1 VLKLIPILV
10 LLILN
15 ACGPD
20 YDAASDVTGLQFDG
34 IDDYILI
41 EENVLPDSGDYTI
54 SIWVKADSGNVGAR
68 TLISQSD
75 TSGSPFYFGSN
86 SGSDLSGKIKMNQ
99 DWKSLESS
107 PFYLDSK
114 WHLYTI
120 VNDGT
125 IGDSSIIIDTSLFYI
140 DGVEI
145 STVMGEGKS
154 YPIDERFFIGT
165 MWDSSGEFFSGAI
178 DDISIWDRKLSSKEI
193 SSIYN
198 SGIGLDPTI
207 DSLDYKGSENL
218 IAFWP
223 FSEGADSS
231 VSDFSGNG
239 YDGEIFG
246 ASWINIDSK
255 LEPIIDS
262 TLIAESQNQNNS
274 YQKEIW
280 GRVSG
285 NDGKSIY
292 GASVILKGTHND
304 EFKWTTNFQTNRRG
318 DYEINDCQPWD
329 EMIVSM
335 EGYQTQKFIPSD
347 SIFLESPVDITLLMK
362 TEDDE
367 LVIDSAMLAEIS
379 RQAEENYE
387 MIQYMINSAR
397 QNQVVSIPEGVHIIS
412 KPITVN
418 KKVNITIQGT
428 LSSSIVLNDIH
439 QPVFIINNSSNIVIQ
454 RLSLGHE
461 PTIKGDHDSEV
472 VRINKGNNIYVN
484 SCEISGDAAI
494 GLKAVGVKSLTIS
507 SCFIHDNSWFAFSF
521 KDCDNVTIENSQLID
536 NQEIMYK
543 RSSTVALHSNVIKD

>member
-1 VLKLIPILV
+1 MLKLIPILI

-54 SIWVKADSGNVGAR
+54 SIWVKADSSNVGAR

-86 SGSDLSGKIKMNQ
+86 SSSDLSGKIKMNQ
-99 DWKSLESS
+99 DWKSLKSS
-107 PFYLDSK
+107 PFYLDNK

-125 IGDSSIIIDTSLFYI
+125 IGDSSIIIDTSLFYV
-140 DGVEI
+140 DGLEI

-255 LEPIIDS
+255 LEPVIDS

-280 GRVSG
+280 GRVSR

-318 DYEINDCQPWD
+318 DYEINDCQPWE

-335 EGYQTQKFIPSD
+335 EGYQTQKFNPSD

-367 LVIDSAMLAEIS
+367 LIIDSAMLAEIS

-397 QNQVVSIPEGVHIIS
+397 QNQVVSIPQGVHIIS

-484 SCEISGDAAI
+484 SCEISGKAAI

-536 NQEIMYK
+536 NQEVMYK

>member
-1 VLKLIPILV
+1 MLKLIPILV
-10 LLILN
+10 LLILK

-54 SIWVKADSGNVGAR
+54 SIWVKADSSNVGAR

-107 PFYLDSK
+107 PFYLDNK

-125 IGDSSIIIDTSLFYI
+125 IGDSSIIIDTSLFYV

-145 STVMGEGKS
+145 SAVMGEGKS

-207 DSLDYKGSENL
+207 DSLDYKGSENQ
-218 IAFWP
+218 IAFRP

-255 LEPIIDS
+255 LEPVIDS

-280 GRVSG
+280 GRVSDI
-285 NDGKSIY
+285 DGKSIY

-335 EGYQTQKFIPSD
+335 EGYQTQKFNPLD
-347 SIFLESPVDITLLMK
+347 SIFLESPVDITLLMN

-367 LVIDSAMLAEIS
+367 LVIDSVMLAEIS

-484 SCEISGDAAI
+484 SCEISGEAAI

-536 NQEIMYK
+536 NQEVMYK

>member
-1 VLKLIPILV
+1 MFKLIPILV

-54 SIWVKADSGNVGAR
+54 SIWVKADSSNVGAR

-107 PFYLDSK
+107 PFYLDNK

-125 IGDSSIIIDTSLFYI
+125 IGDSSIIIDTSLFYV

-178 DDISIWDRKLSSKEI
+178 DDISIWNRKLSSKEI

-255 LEPIIDS
+255 LEPVIDS

-280 GRVSG
+280 GRVSDI
-285 NDGKSIY
+285 DGKSIY

-335 EGYQTQKFIPSD
+335 EGYQTQKFNPLD

-362 TEDDE
+362 TEDDG

-397 QNQVVSIPEGVHIIS
+397 QNQVVSIPEGVNIIS

-484 SCEISGDAAI
+484 SCEISGEAAI

-536 NQEIMYK
+536 NQEVMYK

>member
-1 VLKLIPILV
+1 MLKLIPILV

-20 YDAASDVTGLQFDG
+20 YDAALDVTGLQFDG

-54 SIWVKADSGNVGAR
+54 SIWVKADSSNVGAR

-107 PFYLDSK
+107 PFYLDNK

-125 IGDSSIIIDTSLFYI
+125 IGDSSIIIDTSLFYV

-255 LEPIIDS
+255 LEPVIDS

-280 GRVSG
+280 GRVSDI
-285 NDGKSIY
+285 DGKSIF

-335 EGYQTQKFIPSD
+335 EGYQTQKFNPLD

-362 TEDDE
+362 IEDDE

-484 SCEISGDAAI
+484 SCEISGEAAI

-536 NQEIMYK
+536 NQEVMYK

>member
-1 VLKLIPILV
+1 MLKLIPILV

-54 SIWVKADSGNVGAR
+54 SIWVKADSSNVGAR

-107 PFYLDSK
+107 PFYLDNK

-125 IGDSSIIIDTSLFYI
+125 IGDSSIIIDTSLFYV

-255 LEPIIDS
+255 LEPVIDS

-280 GRVSG
+280 GRVSDI
-285 NDGKSIY
+285 DGKSIY

-335 EGYQTQKFIPSD
+335 EGYQTQKFNPLD

-367 LVIDSAMLAEIS
+367 LVIDSVMLAEIS

-484 SCEISGDAAI
+484 SCEISGEAAI

-536 NQEIMYK
+536 NQEVMYK

>member
-1 VLKLIPILV
+1 MLKLIPILV

-54 SIWVKADSGNVGAR
+54 SIWVKADSSNVGAR

-107 PFYLDSK
+107 PFYLDNK

-125 IGDSSIIIDTSLFYI
+125 IGDSSIIIDTSLFYV

-255 LEPIIDS
+255 LEPVIDS

-280 GRVSG
+280 GRVSDI
-285 NDGKSIY
+285 DGKSIY

-335 EGYQTQKFIPSD
+335 EGYQTQKFNPSD

-484 SCEISGDAAI
+484 SCEISGEAAI

-536 NQEIMYK
+536 NQEVMYK

>member
-1 VLKLIPILV
+1 MLKLIPILV

-54 SIWVKADSGNVGAR
+54 SIWVKADSSNVGAR

-107 PFYLDSK
+107 PFYIDNK

-125 IGDSSIIIDTSLFYI
+125 IGDSSTIIDTSLFYI
-140 DGVEI
+140 DGVKI

-154 YPIDERFFIGT
+154 YPIDEKFFIGT
-165 MWDSSGEFFSGAI
+165 MWDSSGEFFSGAL

-239 YDGEIFG
+239 FDGEIFG
-246 ASWINIDSK
+246 ANWINIDSK
-255 LEPIIDS
+255 LEPVIDS
-262 TLIAESQNQNNS
+262 TLIAESQDQNNS

-280 GRVSG
+280 GRVSD
-285 NDGKSIY
+285 NNGKSIY

-335 EGYQTQKFIPSD
+335 EGYQTQKFNPSD

-367 LVIDSAMLAEIS
+367 SVIDSAMLAEIS

-484 SCEISGDAAI
+484 SCEISGEAAI

-507 SCFIHDNSWFAFSF
+507 SCFVHDNSWFAFSF

-536 NQEIMYK
+536 NQEVMYK

>member
-1 VLKLIPILV
+1 MLKLIPILV

-54 SIWVKADSGNVGAR
+54 SIWVKADSSNVGAR

-75 TSGSPFYFGSN
+75 TLGSPFYFGSN

-107 PFYLDSK
+107 PFYLDNK

-125 IGDSSIIIDTSLFYI
+125 IGDSSIIIDTSLFYV

-255 LEPIIDS
+255 LEPVIDS

-280 GRVSG
+280 GRVSDI
-285 NDGKSIY
+285 DGKSIY

-335 EGYQTQKFIPSD
+335 EGYQTQKFNPLD

-484 SCEISGDAAI
+484 SCEISGEAAI

-536 NQEIMYK
+536 NQEVMYK

>member
-1 VLKLIPILV
+1 MLKLIPILI

-20 YDAASDVTGLQFDG
+20 YDASSDVTGLQFDG
-34 IDDYILI
+34 VDDYILI

-54 SIWVKADSGNVGAR
+54 SIWVKADSSNVGAR

-107 PFYLDSK
+107 PFYLDNK

-125 IGDSSIIIDTSLFYI
+125 IGDSSIIIDTSLFYV

-223 FSEGADSS
+223 FSEGTDSS

-255 LEPIIDS
+255 LEPVIDS
-262 TLIAESQNQNNS
+262 ILIAESQNQNNS

-280 GRVSG
+280 GRVSD

-335 EGYQTQKFIPSD
+335 EGYQTQKFNPSD

-367 LVIDSAMLAEIS
+367 IVIDSAMLAEIS

-484 SCEISGDAAI
+484 SCEISGEAAI

-536 NQEIMYK
+536 NQEVMYK

>member
-54 SIWVKADSGNVGAR
+54 SIWVKADSSNLGAR
-68 TLISQSD
+68 TLNSQSD

-107 PFYLDSK
+107 PFYLDNK

-125 IGDSSIIIDTSLFYI
+125 IGDSSIIIDTSLFYV

-255 LEPIIDS
+255 LEPVIDS
-262 TLIAESQNQNNS
+262 TLIAESQDQNNS

-280 GRVSG
+280 GRVSDI
-285 NDGKSIY
+285 DGKSIY

-335 EGYQTQKFIPSD
+335 EGYQTQKFNPLD

-484 SCEISGDAAI
+484 SCEISGEAAI

-536 NQEIMYK
+536 NQEVMYK

>member
-1 VLKLIPILV
+1 MLKLIPILV

-20 YDAASDVTGLQFDG
+20 YDAASDLTGLQFDG

-54 SIWVKADSGNVGAR
+54 SIWVKADSSNVGAR

-107 PFYLDSK
+107 PFYLDNK

-125 IGDSSIIIDTSLFYI
+125 IGDSSIIIDTSLFYV

-255 LEPIIDS
+255 LEPVIDS
-262 TLIAESQNQNNS
+262 TLIAESENQNNS

-280 GRVSG
+280 GRVSDI
-285 NDGKSIY
+285 DGKSIY

-335 EGYQTQKFIPSD
+335 EGYQTQKFNPLD

-484 SCEISGDAAI
+484 SCEISGEAAI

-536 NQEIMYK
+536 NQEVMYK

>member
-1 VLKLIPILV
+1 MLKLIPILV

-20 YDAASDVTGLQFDG
+20 YNAASDVTGLQFDG

-54 SIWVKADSGNVGAR
+54 SIWVKADSSNVGAR

-107 PFYLDSK
+107 PFYLDNK

-125 IGDSSIIIDTSLFYI
+125 IGDSSIIIDTSLFYV

-255 LEPIIDS
+255 LEPVIDS

-280 GRVSG
+280 GRVSDI
-285 NDGKSIY
+285 DGKSIY

-335 EGYQTQKFIPSD
+335 EGYQTQKFNPLD

-484 SCEISGDAAI
+484 SCEISGEAAI

-536 NQEIMYK
+536 NQEVMYK

>member
-1 VLKLIPILV
+1 MLKLIPILV

-54 SIWVKADSGNVGAR
+54 SIWVKADSSNVGAR

-107 PFYLDSK
+107 PFYLDNK

-125 IGDSSIIIDTSLFYI
+125 IGDSSIIIDTSLFYV

-255 LEPIIDS
+255 LEPVIDS

-280 GRVSG
+280 GRVSDI
-285 NDGKSIY
+285 DGKSIY

-335 EGYQTQKFIPSD
+335 EGYQTQKFNPLD
-347 SIFLESPVDITLLMK
+347 SIFLESPVDITLLIT
-362 TEDDE
+362 TEDNE
-367 LVIDSAMLAEIS
+367 LVIDSVMLAEIS

-484 SCEISGDAAI
+484 SCEISGEAAI

-536 NQEIMYK
+536 NQEVMYK

>member
-1 VLKLIPILV
+1 MLKLIPILV
-10 LLILN
+10 LLILK

-54 SIWVKADSGNVGAR
+54 SIWVKADSSNVGAR

-107 PFYLDSK
+107 PFYLDNK

-255 LEPIIDS
+255 LEPVIDS

-280 GRVSG
+280 GRVSDI
-285 NDGKSIY
+285 DGKSIY

-335 EGYQTQKFIPSD
+335 EGYQTQKFNPLD
-347 SIFLESPVDITLLMK
+347 SIILESPVDITLLMK

-484 SCEISGDAAI
+484 SCEISGEAAI

-536 NQEIMYK
+536 NQEVMYK

>member
-1 VLKLIPILV
+1 MLKLIPILV

-54 SIWVKADSGNVGAR
+54 SIWVKADSSNVGAR

-107 PFYLDSK
+107 PFYLDNK

-125 IGDSSIIIDTSLFYI
+125 IGDSSIIIDTSLFYV

-255 LEPIIDS
+255 LEPVIDS

-280 GRVSG
+280 GRVSDI
-285 NDGKSIY
+285 DGKSIY

-335 EGYQTQKFIPSD
+335 EGYQTQKFNPLD

-367 LVIDSAMLAEIS
+367 LVIDSVMLAEIS

-484 SCEISGDAAI
+484 SCEISGEAAI

-536 NQEIMYK
+536 NQEVMYK
-543 RSSTVALHSNVIKD
+543 RSSTIALHSNVIKD

>member
-1 VLKLIPILV
+1 MLKLIPILV

-54 SIWVKADSGNVGAR
+54 SIWVKADSSNVGAR

-107 PFYLDSK
+107 PFYLDNK

-125 IGDSSIIIDTSLFYI
+125 IGDSSIIIDTSLFYV

-255 LEPIIDS
+255 LEPVIDS

-335 EGYQTQKFIPSD
+335 EGYQTQKFNPLD

-379 RQAEENYE
+379 KQAEENYE

-484 SCEISGDAAI
+484 SCEISGEAAI

-536 NQEIMYK
+536 NQEVMYK

>member
-1 VLKLIPILV
+1 MLKLIPILV

-15 ACGPD
+15 ACGSD

-54 SIWVKADSGNVGAR
+54 SIWVKADSSNVGAR

-107 PFYLDSK
+107 PFYLDNK

-125 IGDSSIIIDTSLFYI
+125 IGDSSIIVDTSLFYV

-255 LEPIIDS
+255 LEPVIDS

-280 GRVSG
+280 GRVSDI
-285 NDGKSIY
+285 DGKSIY

-335 EGYQTQKFIPSD
+335 EGYQTKKFNPLD
-347 SIFLESPVDITLLMK
+347 SIFLESPVDITLLIK

-379 RQAEENYE
+379 MQAEENYE

-461 PTIKGDHDSEV
+461 PTIIGAHDSEV

-484 SCEISGDAAI
+484 SCEISGEAAI

-536 NQEIMYK
+536 NQEVMYK

>member
-1 VLKLIPILV
+1 MLKLIPILV

-54 SIWVKADSGNVGAR
+54 SIWVKADSSNIGAR

-75 TSGSPFYFGSN
+75 TSGSPFYFGFN
-86 SGSDLSGKIKMNQ
+86 SGSDLLGKIKMNQ

-107 PFYLDSK
+107 PFYLDNK

-125 IGDSSIIIDTSLFYI
+125 IGDSSIIIDTSLFYV
-140 DGVEI
+140 DGIEI

-255 LEPIIDS
+255 LEPVIDS

-280 GRVSG
+280 GRVSDI
-285 NDGKSIY
+285 DGKSIY

-335 EGYQTQKFIPSD
+335 EGYQTQKFNPLD

-428 LSSSIVLNDIH
+428 LSSSIVLKDIH
-439 QPVFIINNSSNIVIQ
+439 QPVFVINNSSNIVIQ

-484 SCEISGDAAI
+484 SCEISGEAAI

-536 NQEIMYK
+536 NQEVMYK

>member
-1 VLKLIPILV
+1 MLKLIPILV
-10 LLILN
+10 LLILK

-54 SIWVKADSGNVGAR
+54 SIWVKADSSNVGAR

-107 PFYLDSK
+107 PFYLDNK

-125 IGDSSIIIDTSLFYI
+125 IGDSSIIIDTSLFYV

-255 LEPIIDS
+255 LEPVIDS

-280 GRVSG
+280 GRVSDI
-285 NDGKSIY
+285 DGKSIY

-335 EGYQTQKFIPSD
+335 EGYQTQKFNPLD

-379 RQAEENYE
+379 KQAEENYE

-397 QNQVVSIPEGVHIIS
+397 QNQVVSIPEGVHVIS

-484 SCEISGDAAI
+484 SCEISGEAAI

-536 NQEIMYK
+536 NQEVMYK

>member
-1 VLKLIPILV
+1 MLKLIPILV

-54 SIWVKADSGNVGAR
+54 SIWVKADSSNVGAR

-107 PFYLDSK
+107 PFYLDNK

-125 IGDSSIIIDTSLFYI
+125 IGDSSIIIDTSLFYV

-255 LEPIIDS
+255 LEPVIDS

-280 GRVSG
+280 GRVSDI
-285 NDGKSIY
+285 DGKSIY

-335 EGYQTQKFIPSD
+335 EGYQTQKFNPLD

-367 LVIDSAMLAEIS
+367 LVIDSAMYAEIS

-484 SCEISGDAAI
+484 SCEISGEAAI

-536 NQEIMYK
+536 NQEVMYK

>member
-1 VLKLIPILV
+1 VLKLIPILI

-54 SIWVKADSGNVGAR
+54 SIWVKADSSNVGAR

-99 DWKSLESS
+99 DWKSLKSS
-107 PFYLDSK
+107 PFYLDNK

-125 IGDSSIIIDTSLFYI
+125 IGDSSIIIDTSLFYV

-255 LEPIIDS
+255 LEPVIDS

-280 GRVSG
+280 GRVSR

-318 DYEINDCQPWD
+318 DYEINDCQPWE

-335 EGYQTQKFIPSD
+335 EGYQTQKFNPSD

-367 LVIDSAMLAEIS
+367 LIIDSAMLAEIS

-397 QNQVVSIPEGVHIIS
+397 QNQVVSIPQGVHIIS

-484 SCEISGDAAI
+484 SCEISGKAAI

-536 NQEIMYK
+536 NQEVMYK

>member
-1 VLKLIPILV
+1 MLKLIPILV

-20 YDAASDVTGLQFDG
+20 YNAASDVTGLQFDG

-54 SIWVKADSGNVGAR
+54 SIWVKADSSNVGAR

-107 PFYLDSK
+107 PFYLDNK

-125 IGDSSIIIDTSLFYI
+125 IGDSSIIIDTSLFYV

-255 LEPIIDS
+255 LEPVIDS

-280 GRVSG
+280 GRVSDI
-285 NDGKSIY
+285 DGKSIY

-335 EGYQTQKFIPSD
+335 EGYQTQKFNPLD
-347 SIFLESPVDITLLMK
+347 SIFLENPVDITLLMT

-367 LVIDSAMLAEIS
+367 LVIDSVMLAEIS

-484 SCEISGDAAI
+484 SCEISGEAAI

-536 NQEIMYK
+536 NQEVMYK

>member
-1 VLKLIPILV
+1 MLKLIPILV

-54 SIWVKADSGNVGAR
+54 SIWVKADSSNVGAR

-107 PFYLDSK
+107 PFYLDNK

-125 IGDSSIIIDTSLFYI
+125 IGDSSIIIDTSLFYV

-165 MWDSSGEFFSGAI
+165 MWDSSGEFFSGAL

-231 VSDFSGNG
+231 IRDFSGNG

-255 LEPIIDS
+255 LEPVIDS

-484 SCEISGDAAI
+484 SCEISGEAAI

-507 SCFIHDNSWFAFSF
+507 SCFVHDNSWFAFSF

-536 NQEIMYK
+536 NQEVMYK

>member
-1 VLKLIPILV
+1 MLKLIPILV

-54 SIWVKADSGNVGAR
+54 SIWVKADSSNVGAR

-107 PFYLDSK
+107 PFYLDNK

-154 YPIDERFFIGT
+154 YPIDERFFVGT

-255 LEPIIDS
+255 LEPVIDS
-262 TLIAESQNQNNS
+262 TLITESQNQNNS

-280 GRVSG
+280 GRVSDI
-285 NDGKSIY
+285 DGKSIY

-335 EGYQTQKFIPSD
+335 EGYQTQKFNPLD

-379 RQAEENYE
+379 RQAEDNYE

-484 SCEISGDAAI
+484 SCEISGEAAI

-536 NQEIMYK
+536 NQEVMYK

>member
-1 VLKLIPILV
+1 MLKLIPILV

-54 SIWVKADSGNVGAR
+54 SIWVKADSSNVGAR

-107 PFYLDSK
+107 PFYLDNK

-125 IGDSSIIIDTSLFYI
+125 IGDSSIIIDTSLFYV

-255 LEPIIDS
+255 LEPVIDS

-280 GRVSG
+280 GRVSDI
-285 NDGKSIY
+285 DGKSIY

-335 EGYQTQKFIPSD
+335 EGYQTQKFNPLD

-439 QPVFIINNSSNIVIQ
+439 QPVLIINNSSNIVIQ

-484 SCEISGDAAI
+484 SCEISGEAAI

-536 NQEIMYK
+536 NQEVMYK

>member
-54 SIWVKADSGNVGAR
+54 SIWVKADSSNVGAR

-107 PFYLDSK
+107 PFYLDNK

-255 LEPIIDS
+255 LEPVIDS
-262 TLIAESQNQNNS
+262 ILIAESQNQNNS

-280 GRVSG
+280 GRVSDI
-285 NDGKSIY
+285 DGKSIY

-335 EGYQTQKFIPSD
+335 EGYQTQKFNPLD

-439 QPVFIINNSSNIVIQ
+439 QPVFVINNSSNIVIQ

-484 SCEISGDAAI
+484 SCEISGEAAI

-536 NQEIMYK
+536 NQEVMYK

>member
-54 SIWVKADSGNVGAR
+54 SIWVKADSSNVGAR

-107 PFYLDSK
+107 PFYLDNK

-125 IGDSSIIIDTSLFYI
+125 IGDSSIIIDTSLFYV

-255 LEPIIDS
+255 LEPVIDS

-280 GRVSG
+280 GRVSDI
-285 NDGKSIY
+285 DGKSIY

-335 EGYQTQKFIPSD
+335 EGYQTQKFNPLD

-379 RQAEENYE
+379 KQAEENYE

-428 LSSSIVLNDIH
+428 LSSSIVLNNIH

-484 SCEISGDAAI
+484 SCEISGEAAI

-536 NQEIMYK
+536 NQEVMYK

>member
-1 VLKLIPILV
+1 MLKLIPILV
-10 LLILN
+10 LFILN

-54 SIWVKADSGNVGAR
+54 SIWVKADSSNVGAR

-107 PFYLDSK
+107 PFYLDNK

-125 IGDSSIIIDTSLFYI
+125 IGDSSIIIDTSLFYV

-255 LEPIIDS
+255 LEPVIDS

-280 GRVSG
+280 GRVSDI
-285 NDGKSIY
+285 DGKSIY

-335 EGYQTQKFIPSD
+335 EGYQTQKFNPLD

-367 LVIDSAMLAEIS
+367 LVIDSVMLAEIS

-428 LSSSIVLNDIH
+428 LSSSIFLNDIH

-484 SCEISGDAAI
+484 SCEISGEAAI

-536 NQEIMYK
+536 NQEVMYK

>member
-1 VLKLIPILV
+1 MLKLIPILV

-54 SIWVKADSGNVGAR
+54 SIWVKADSSNVGAR

-107 PFYLDSK
+107 PFYLDNK

-125 IGDSSIIIDTSLFYI
+125 IGDSSIIIDTSLFYV
-140 DGVEI
+140 DGIEI

-255 LEPIIDS
+255 LEPVIDS

-280 GRVSG
+280 GRVSDI
-285 NDGKSIY
+285 DGKSIY

-335 EGYQTQKFIPSD
+335 EGYQTQKFNPLD

-367 LVIDSAMLAEIS
+367 LVIDSVMLAEIS

-428 LSSSIVLNDIH
+428 LSSSIVLKDIH
-439 QPVFIINNSSNIVIQ
+439 QPVFVINNSSNIVIQ

-484 SCEISGDAAI
+484 SCEISGEAAI

-536 NQEIMYK
+536 NQEVMYK

>member
-1 VLKLIPILV
+1 MLKLIPILV

-54 SIWVKADSGNVGAR
+54 SIWVKADSSNVGAR

-107 PFYLDSK
+107 PFYLDNK

-120 VNDGT
+120 VNDGI
-125 IGDSSIIIDTSLFYI
+125 IGDSSIIIDTSLFYV

-255 LEPIIDS
+255 LEPVIDS

-335 EGYQTQKFIPSD
+335 EGYQTQKFNPLD

-484 SCEISGDAAI
+484 SCEISGEAAI

-536 NQEIMYK
+536 NQEVMYK

>member
-1 VLKLIPILV
+1 MLKLIPILV

-54 SIWVKADSGNVGAR
+54 SIWVKADSSNVGAR

-107 PFYLDSK
+107 PFYLDNK

-125 IGDSSIIIDTSLFYI
+125 IGDSSIIIDTSLFYV

-154 YPIDERFFIGT
+154 YPTDERFFIGT
-165 MWDSSGEFFSGAI
+165 MWDSSGAFFSGAI

-255 LEPIIDS
+255 LEPVIDS

-280 GRVSG
+280 GRVSDI
-285 NDGKSIY
+285 DGKSIY

-335 EGYQTQKFIPSD
+335 EGYQTQKFNPLD

-397 QNQVVSIPEGVHIIS
+397 QNQVVSVPEGVHIIS

-484 SCEISGDAAI
+484 SCEISGEAAI

-536 NQEIMYK
+536 NQEVMYK

>member
-54 SIWVKADSGNVGAR
+54 SIWVKADSSNVGAR

-107 PFYLDSK
+107 PFYLDNK

-125 IGDSSIIIDTSLFYI
+125 IGDSSIIIDTSLFYV

-198 SGIGLDPTI
+198 SGFGLDPTI

-255 LEPIIDS
+255 LEPVIDS

-280 GRVSG
+280 GRVSDI
-285 NDGKSIY
+285 DGKSIY

-335 EGYQTQKFIPSD
+335 EGYQTQKFNPLD

-439 QPVFIINNSSNIVIQ
+439 QPVFVINNSSNIVIQ

-484 SCEISGDAAI
+484 SCEISGEAAI

-536 NQEIMYK
+536 NQEVMYK

>member
-1 VLKLIPILV
+1 MLKLIPILV

-54 SIWVKADSGNVGAR
+54 SIWVKADSSNVGAR

-99 DWKSLESS
+99 DWKTLESS
-107 PFYLDSK
+107 PFYLDNK

-125 IGDSSIIIDTSLFYI
+125 IGDSSIIIDTSLFYV

-255 LEPIIDS
+255 LEPVIDS

-280 GRVSG
+280 GRVSDI
-285 NDGKSIY
+285 DGKSIY

-335 EGYQTQKFIPSD
+335 EGYQTQKFNPLD

-439 QPVFIINNSSNIVIQ
+439 QPVFVINNSSNIVIQ

-484 SCEISGDAAI
+484 SCEISGEAAI

-536 NQEIMYK
+536 NQEVMYK

>member
-1 VLKLIPILV
+1 MLKLIPILI

-54 SIWVKADSGNVGAR
+54 SIWVKADSSNVGAR

-107 PFYLDSK
+107 PFYLDNK

-125 IGDSSIIIDTSLFYI
+125 IGDSSIIVDTSLFYV

-154 YPIDERFFIGT
+154 YPIDARVFIGT

-255 LEPIIDS
+255 LEPVIDS
-262 TLIAESQNQNNS
+262 TLIAESQNKNNS

-280 GRVSG
+280 GKVSDI
-285 NDGKSIY
+285 DGKSIY

-335 EGYQTQKFIPSD
+335 EGYQTQKFNPLD
-347 SIFLESPVDITLLMK
+347 SIFLESPVDITLLIK

-379 RQAEENYE
+379 MQAEENYE

-397 QNQVVSIPEGVHIIS
+397 QNQVVSIPQGVHIIS
-412 KPITVN
+412 KPIAVN

-428 LSSSIVLNDIH
+428 LSSSLVLNDIH
-439 QPVFIINNSSNIVIQ
+439 LPVFIINNSSNIVIQ

-484 SCEISGDAAI
+484 SCEISGEAAI

-536 NQEIMYK
+536 NQEVMYK

>member
-1 VLKLIPILV
+1 MLKLIPILV

-54 SIWVKADSGNVGAR
+54 SIWVKADSSNVGAR

-107 PFYLDSK
+107 PFYLDNK

-125 IGDSSIIIDTSLFYI
+125 IGDSSIIIDTSLFYV

-255 LEPIIDS
+255 LEPVIDS

-280 GRVSG
+280 GRVSDI
-285 NDGKSIY
+285 DGKSIY

-335 EGYQTQKFIPSD
+335 EGYQTQKFNPLD

-367 LVIDSAMLAEIS
+367 LVIDSVMLAEIS

-397 QNQVVSIPEGVHIIS
+397 QNQVVSIPEGLHIIS

-439 QPVFIINNSSNIVIQ
+439 QPVFVINNSSNIVIQ

-484 SCEISGDAAI
+484 SCEISGEAAI

-536 NQEIMYK
+536 NQEVMYK

>member
-1 VLKLIPILV
+1 MLKLIPILV
-10 LLILN
+10 LFILN

-54 SIWVKADSGNVGAR
+54 SIWVKADSSNVGAR

-107 PFYLDSK
+107 PFYLDNK

-125 IGDSSIIIDTSLFYI
+125 IGDSSIIIDTSLFYV

-255 LEPIIDS
+255 LEPVIDS

-280 GRVSG
+280 GRVSDI
-285 NDGKSIY
+285 DGKSIY

-335 EGYQTQKFIPSD
+335 EGYQTQKFNPLD

-379 RQAEENYE
+379 KQAEENYE

-484 SCEISGDAAI
+484 SCEISGEAAI

-536 NQEIMYK
+536 NQEVMYK